1 MNDDNSTTD
10 EVPAAS
16 QRKFEAVFEHAN
28 DAIFIVDIENDT
40 IVDCNPAAETLVD
53 YSREELLSMDA
64 SELHPHNFSE
74 FADFA
79 EDVIADGE
87 GWTDE
92 ITCYRRGGEI
102 VPAEMSAS
110 VIELNGRPHIVN
122 HIRETSDR
130 TERDWFESLI
140 EHGNDVILVVEND
153 GTIRYGSDSTDH
165 ILGYDSLQGES
176 IFTLLHP
183 DDIST
188 VRETVKLFET
198 TDNATVSSF
207 DIRFR
212 RADESWAWVE
222 ATLSHDPTS
231 PIGGYVLNGRDLTTQ
246 KESRQQAMVLNRILR
261 HNLRNGLTVIM
272 GHAQEFADSDDPALA
287 ESAEKLL
294 SKATELQTQ
303 ASYAKEMTDILE
315 STHYTQRPHNVSA
328 LVEASVTELSETYP
342 DVDFIVDLPDRL
354 CVMAAPK
361 LGLAIEHVV
370 RNAAEHND
378 AVDPQVEITVRTPDS
393 ESEAVELTV
402 ADNGPGIPTDEQE
415 VLLEG
420 EETPLKHGS
429 GLGLWIVNW
438 IITRTGGRIKFE
450 RNEPRGSRGTLVLPP
465 AE

>member
-1 MNDDNSTTD
+1 MNGDNSTTD
-10 EVPAAS
+10 EVLAAS

-28 DAIFIVDIENDT
+28 EAIFIVDIENDT

-92 ITCYRRGGEI
+92 ITCYRRGGEV

-110 VIELNGRPHIVN
+110 VVELDGRPHIVN
-122 HIRETSDR
+122 HIRETSDQA
-130 TERDWFESLI
+130 ERDWFESLI
-140 EHGNDVILVVEND
+140 EHGNDVILVVERD
-153 GTIRYGSDSTDH
+153 GTIRYDSDSTDH
-165 ILGYDSLQGES
+165 ILGYDSLQDES
-176 IFTLLHP
+176 VFSLLHP
-183 DDIST
+183 DDTPT

-198 TDNATVSSF
+198 TDSATVSDF

-212 RADESWAWVE
+212 RADESWAWLEV
-222 ATLSHDPTS
+222 TLSHDPTS
-231 PIGGYVLNGRDLTTQ
+231 PITGYVLNGRDVTTQ
-246 KESRQQAMVLNRILR
+246 KESRQQAMVLNRVLR

-272 GHAQEFADSDDPALA
+272 GHAQQLADNDDPTLA
-287 ESAEKLL
+287 ENAEKVL

-303 ASYAKEMTDILE
+303 ASYAKELTDILE
-315 STHYTQRPHNVSA
+315 STHYTQQPQNVSA
-328 LVEASVTELSETYP
+328 LVETSVAALNETYP
-342 DVDFIVDLPDRL
+342 DVDFAVELPDRL

-378 AVDPQVEITVRTPDS
+378 AANPQVEITVRTPDS
-393 ESEAVELTV
+393 ESDAVELTV

-438 IITRTGGRIKFE
+438 IITRTGGRIEFE
-450 RNEPRGSRGTLVLPP
+450 RNEPRGSRVRLILPP